1 MGPHAMTTQPAPHAP
16 EQEAIDRLKRRA
28 WQEYL
33 DATRDREQY
42 EAAEQEAWRRLQE
55 RLGDIDTELLLAHS
69 TDS

>member
-1 MGPHAMTTQPAPHAP
+1 MTTQPAPHAP
-16 EQEAIDRLKRRA
+16 EQEAIDRLKQRA

>member
-1 MGPHAMTTQPAPHAP
+1 MTTQPAPHAP
-16 EQEAIDRLKRRA
+16 EQEAIDRLKQRA

-55 RLGDIDTELLLAHS
+55 RLGDIDTELLLAPS